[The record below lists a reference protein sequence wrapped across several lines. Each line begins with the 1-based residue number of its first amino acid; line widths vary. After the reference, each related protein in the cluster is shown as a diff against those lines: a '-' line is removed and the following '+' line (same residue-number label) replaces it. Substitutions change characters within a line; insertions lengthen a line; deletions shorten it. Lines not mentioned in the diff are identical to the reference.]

1 MSSSFSLGHATKSMN
16 PQVMLRSSVT
26 SQNEDQFNGVERIM
40 AEIKTESSET
50 AVEDDLGFLHG
61 MNINNLVRNLREFIY
76 ICGVATQVN
85 G

>member
-1 MSSSFSLGHATKSMN
+1 MN

-61 MNINNLVRNLREFIY
+61 MNINNLVRNLGYFRL
-76 ICGVATQVN
+76 
-85 G
+85 